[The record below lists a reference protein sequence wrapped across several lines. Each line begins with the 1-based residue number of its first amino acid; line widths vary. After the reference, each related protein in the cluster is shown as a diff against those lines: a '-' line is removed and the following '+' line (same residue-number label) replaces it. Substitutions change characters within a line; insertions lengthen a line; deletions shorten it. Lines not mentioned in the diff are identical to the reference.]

1 LKSFNKAVWLE
12 VLLLAGSIAITY
24 EEQDEVLKK
33 GHRNGTHKYKT
44 NFQAGGIIYSKTP

>member
-1 LKSFNKAVWLE
+1 
-12 VLLLAGSIAITY
+12 LAGSIAITY
-24 EEQDEVLKK
+24 EEQDEVLNEEQDEVLKK